1 MLLIKMM
8 AGGDPFGSS
17 IARKGGGGGGTTT
30 TTVSGIDKEFK
41 PYLKRVLSD
50 VTDRYEA
57 EVAGGPDAIVAKLDQ
72 AQIDA
77 INAQEGMG
85 RDALA
90 GRGIYDVRGAQERDL
105 QNLAGSQAM
114 QQYMSGGLGGAR
126 AQRGMQS
133 ALADRSSQNLEEQRR
148 IQQYGMSQLGE
159 AGSTRQA
166 YEQQRLDAPHT
177 SASRYFGYLAGAP
190 QSTTQT
196 QTGGGGGK

>member
-17 IARKGGGGGGTTT
+17 IARKGGGGGSTTT

-77 INAQEGMG
+77 INAQEGIG

-114 QQYMSGGLGGAR
+114 QQYMGGSLGGAR

-133 ALADRSSQNLEEQRR
+133 ALADRSSQNLEEQRK

>member
-1 MLLIKMM
+1 MM

-17 IARKGGGGGGTTT
+17 IARKGGGGGGRSTT
-30 TTVSGIDKEFK
+30 TTVSGIDAEFK

-50 VTDRYEA
+50 VTDRYET
-57 EVAGGPDAIVAKLDQ
+57 EVSGGPDAIVAKLDQ

-105 QNLAGSQAM
+105 QNLAGGQAM
-114 QQYMSGGLGGAR
+114 QQYMGGGLGSSR
-126 AQRGMQS
+126 AQRGMFS
-133 ALADRSSQNLEEQRR
+133 ALADRSSQNLEEQRK

-190 QSTTQT
+190 QSTTST
-196 QTGGGGGK
+196 QIGSSGGGGGK